1 MKKIYYLMLLAFM
14 SMAMTSCDSWD
25 SPYYVEDIVGSWV
38 SYYGHDS
45 YGEYDILGYDVVR
58 YDFYSNY
65 TGRYTYYSRYGLD
78 YVNFDWDTRGDRLFI
93 NYYDGDREFLY
104 YGYDRN
110 GDLIMATDS
119 HFYNYTAYRPAGM
132 YYEPAKEM
140 APASS
145 TEGLG
150 ENKVEKVAKVEK
162 VERKSDTTIKAASRA
177 VKARSEVTTIKETD

>member
-14 SMAMTSCDSWD
+14 SMAMTLCDSWD

-38 SYYGHDS
+38 SYYGHDG

-58 YDFYSNY
+58 YDFYTNY
-65 TGRYTYYSRYGLD
+65 TGRYTYYSHYGLS
-78 YVNFDWDTRGDRLFI
+78 YVDFDWNTRGDRLI
-93 NYYDGDREFLY
+93 IHYYDGDVEYLY

-119 HFYNYTAYRPAGM
+119 HFYHYTAYRPAGM
-132 YYEPAKEM
+132 YYEPAKELT
-140 APASS
+140 SGVEGT

-150 ENKVEKVAKVEK
+150 VKKAEQ
-162 VERKSDTTIKAASRA
+162 KSTTVKAASRA
-177 VKARSEVTTIKETD
+177 VKARSEVSND